1 MKLTLLILACLA
13 FSGCASTVGLLT
25 KDTKARPWFGVKA
38 DWYVLTHAAE
48 LGEKTWLLPVV
59 PVRRR
64 PLTCPLAQSVIWCS
78 GRICRKAC
86 SLQDCKFNTKPPL

>member
-25 KDTKARPWFGVKA
+25 KDNKARPWFGVKA

-59 PVRRR
+59 A
-64 PLTCPLAQSVIWCS
+64 CPAAAIDLPFSAVGDLVFWPYLSQGMKPS
-78 GRICRKAC
+78 G
-86 SLQDCKFNTKPPL
+86 L